1 MSGAQKISVLMVCL
15 GNICRSPM
23 AEAVLKHQISERAS
37 LKGKYDF
44 KIDSAGTG
52 AYHAGDSAD
61 ERTVAT
67 LKKHSV
73 PISCRARAVEPA
85 DYQNFDYIL
94 AMDTSNLQ
102 TLLYKKPSTSRAHIS
117 LFGSFDPALRSDSAR
132 HARGPTKAQSIVDPY
147 YGGNSG
153 FEDCYHQCLRYSS
166 GFLDYIEQGGKPHP
180 DGLVTLD
187 KA

>member
-1 MSGAQKISVLMVCL
+1 MTHFVHSTLTP
-15 GNICRSPM
+15 SPQW
-23 AEAVLKHQISERAS
+23 L
-37 LKGKYDF
+37 
-44 KIDSAGTG
+44 
-52 AYHAGDSAD
+52 
-61 ERTVAT
+61 T
-67 LKKHSV
+67 LS
-73 PISCRARAVEPA
+73 
-85 DYQNFDYIL
+85 
-94 AMDTSNLQ
+94 LQ
-102 TLLYKKPSTSRAHIS
+102 TLLYKKPSSSRAHIS